1 MNRREYNIA
10 VKEYSGRLFGFS
22 LKYLQNSEDASDIV
36 QDVFEKLWKNRK
48 KVEPA
53 KVKSWLFTCAHN
65 AMINFMKKKSR
76 MTYSDDM
83 SQSEGSQESHSKS
96 YEMKEVIEKV
106 LSQLPPVQKS
116 IILLR
121 DLEGYNYKEIGEIL
135 ELSEAQVKVYLFRAR
150 NKIKKQLKDLT
161 ILV

>member
-1 MNRREYNIA
+1 LNRREYNIA
-10 VKEYSGRLFGFS
+10 VKEFSGRLYGFA
-22 LKYLQNSEDASDIV
+22 LKYLQNTEDASDIV
-36 QDVFEKLWKNRK
+36 QDVFEKLWKNKK
-48 KVEPA
+48 KVEPE
-53 KVKSWLFTCAHN
+53 KVKPWLFTCAHN
-65 AMINFMKKKSR
+65 AMINMIKKKSK
-76 MTYSDDM
+76 MTYVD
-83 SQSEGSQESHSKS
+83 EIITPEVQESHVRT
-96 YEMKEVIEKV
+96 YEMKEVIEKS

-161 ILV
+161 ILT